1 MGSKKSTFSCLAKA
15 PLYQTPYSN
24 FIISFFNIFYY
35 FIYIYLFF
43 SQLLKYHLFS
53 FFSSLSLSLSLSL
66 CSRYSPLIFFLP
78 SPFPLFPPVVYS
90 PPSLFLLVPIFFC
103 FPISENP
110 LPASGVR
117 REPTPIGSRWFPR
130 I

>member
-1 MGSKKSTFSCLAKA
+1 MGSKKLTFSYLAKT

-24 FIISFFNIFYY
+24 FTISFFKIFYY
-35 FIYIYLFF
+35 FIYIYIYIFF
-43 SQLLKYHLFS
+43 HNSQNTIFS
-53 FFSSLSLSLSLSL
+53 HFSLPSLALSLYS
-66 CSRYSPLIFFLP
+66 CYSPLIFFLP
-78 SPFPLFPPVVYS
+78 SPSPLFPPVAYS

-103 FPISENP
+103 FPIGENP
-110 LPASGVR
+110 LPASGAR